1 MKETLLRVFANLYRN
16 TGKEYYHLSE
26 IYAEVERLTNRK
38 IINNGTSIR
47 RILESYCKDSE
58 NFSNKEELF
67 ILKEKG
73 SEYWGSKFYNN
84 FVKIESLK
92 KYDILSEEDITN
104 IFKISNQGGIR
115 KSNRTY
121 SIVLISDENSIYNDS
136 KIENGKVIYTGHGTK
151 TDQLMK
157 SGNLLLANSIQNDIP
172 LYFFK
177 KVKKSV
183 YCYQGKFILDRLP
196 YQELENGILV
206 YKFPLRLID
215 YVEED
220 YTSYEKYS
228 EVVNSVLKIS
238 EDINVY
244 SVSNDQL
251 KFVDGPVKIRK
262 YSNEEK
268 RKCNRLSK
276 PDYIAKEII
285 KTKQGEITEKDVY
298 EYELNKVMQY
308 EVGGLVEEMKQF
320 FENKKDNEGYDV
332 LSFDIDEDRNIRRMY
347 IEVKSTKGVESTPVD
362 ITSNELEFAKENL
375 SNYYIYRV
383 IKSDSV
389 DRYVKVIKGE
399 ELFNDFEMVP
409 SSYKIYGK

>member
-1 MKETLLRVFANLYRN
+1 MKDDLLRVFASLNRKYK
-16 TGKEYYHLSE
+16 KEFYHLSE
-26 IYAEVERLTNRK
+26 IYTEYERLTNK
-38 IINNGTSIR
+38 KVVNNGASIR
-47 RILESYCKDSE
+47 RTLESYCKDSDS
-58 NFSNKEELF
+58 FSNKGELF
-67 ILKEKG
+67 ILKEEDAG
-73 SEYWGSKFYNN
+73 YWKSKFYNN
-84 FVKIESLK
+84 FIKIDSLK
-92 KYDILSEEDITN
+92 KYDILSEKDLMDM
-104 IFKISNQGGIR
+104 FKVTNQGGIR
-115 KSNRTY
+115 KSKRTY
-121 SIVLISDENSIYNDS
+121 SIVLVSDENGIYNDS
-136 KIENGKVIYTGHGTK
+136 EIVNGRLIYSGHGTK

-183 YCYQGKFILDRLP
+183 YCYQGKFILDGLP

-244 SVSNDQL
+244 SISNDQL

-262 YSNEEK
+262 YNNTEK
-268 RKCNRLSK
+268 RKSNRTSK
-276 PDYIAKEII
+276 PDYIADEII
-285 KTKQGEITEKDVY
+285 KTIQGEITEKKVY

-308 EVGGLVEEMKQF
+308 EVVGLVDEMIQF

-347 IEVKSTKGVESTPVD
+347 IDVKSTKGVESTPID
-362 ITSNELEFAKENL
+362 ITSDELKFAKKNL
-375 SNYYIYRV
+375 GNYYIYRV

-399 ELFNDFEMVP
+399 ELFNDFEMLP
-409 SSYKIYGK
+409 SSYRVYGK